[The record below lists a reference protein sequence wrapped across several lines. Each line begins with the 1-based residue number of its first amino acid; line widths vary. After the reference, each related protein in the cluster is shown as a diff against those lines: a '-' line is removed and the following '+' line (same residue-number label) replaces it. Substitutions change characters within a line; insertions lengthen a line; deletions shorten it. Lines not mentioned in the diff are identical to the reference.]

1 MPVLAREKPHKRE
14 HKRKKAAAVQ
24 GYSEKA
30 RHRQCQAWIKTS
42 WMALLTIGLL
52 WSVAGFADDVQSPK
66 TDDELL
72 PVVTLSVETM
82 LAESEYPSRWRLVHP
97 TEATA
102 YSDGW
107 LRPIADFDFQDA
119 GLLSRASKLRGLAL
133 LTLAEFGQTRLFLG
147 VNEEGLVGLHID
159 VFPQYVGDR
168 YLEIVRMPY
177 LKKTSRAA
185 E

>member
-1 MPVLAREKPHKRE
+1 MV
-14 HKRKKAAAVQ
+14 KA
-24 GYSEKA
+24 S
-30 RHRQCQAWIKTS
+30 WI
-42 WMALLTIGLL
+42 ALLTIGLL

-119 GLLSRASKLRGLAL
+119 GVLSRVSKLRGLSL
-133 LTLAEFGQTRLFLG
+133 LTLAEFGQTRMFLG
-147 VNEEGLVGLHID
+147 VNEEGLVGLHFD
-159 VFPQYVGDR
+159 ASPHNGGDR
-168 YLEIVRMPY
+168 YLEVIRMPY
-177 LKKTSRAA
+177 LRKTSRAT

>member
-1 MPVLAREKPHKRE
+1 MV
-14 HKRKKAAAVQ
+14 KA
-24 GYSEKA
+24 S
-30 RHRQCQAWIKTS
+30 WI
-42 WMALLTIGLL
+42 ALLTIGLL

-82 LAESEYPSRWRLVHP
+82 LAESEYPSRWRPFHP
-97 TEATA
+97 AEATA

-119 GLLSRASKLRGLAL
+119 GVLSRVSKLRGLSL
-133 LTLAEFGQTRLFLG
+133 LTLAEFGQTRMFLG
-147 VNEEGLVGLHID
+147 VNEEGLVGLHFD
-159 VFPQYVGDR
+159 AFPHNGGDR
-168 YLEIVRMPY
+168 YLEVVRMPY
-177 LKKTSRAA
+177 LRKTSRAT

>member
-1 MPVLAREKPHKRE
+1 M
-14 HKRKKAAAVQ
+14 
-24 GYSEKA
+24 
-30 RHRQCQAWIKTS
+30 IKVS

-52 WSVAGFADDVQSPK
+52 WSATGLADDVQSSK
-66 TDDELL
+66 TDGEMV
-72 PVVTLSVETM
+72 PVVTLSVETL
-82 LAESEYPSRWRLVHP
+82 LAESKYPSRWWFNP
-97 TEATA
+97 AKATT
-102 YSDGW
+102 YSDGR
-107 LRPIADFDFQDA
+107 LRPIVDLDFRDA
-119 GLLSRASKLRGLAL
+119 GALSRVSELRRLSL

-159 VFPQYVGDR
+159 VFPHYGGDR